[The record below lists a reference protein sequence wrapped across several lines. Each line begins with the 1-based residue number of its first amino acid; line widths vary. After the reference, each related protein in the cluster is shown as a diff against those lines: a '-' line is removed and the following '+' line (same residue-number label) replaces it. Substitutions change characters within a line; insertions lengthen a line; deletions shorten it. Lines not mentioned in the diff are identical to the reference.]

1 MTSTALR
8 QPGSPVSAAL
18 DGSAVPL
25 YSLSVARVWAAC
37 RRQPVSFWLVT
48 VYMVFEYVRPQA
60 IYRSLAVV
68 PWAQLLLLAAPAA
81 FLLEGARFK
90 ARNPINIWMVVFSGA
105 VALSWMFAV
114 NPSASQAQILVFVN
128 WIMVYILV
136 ANTVTSEVRFFIFFG
151 FFLLA
156 SLKMSQHGARTWAVR
171 GFSFANWGATGAP
184 GWFHNSGEFGIQ
196 MCIFFPL
203 ALYYIGALRKY
214 WEKWK
219 RILMFALPVTAI
231 MSLIA
236 TNSRGALVGGAA
248 VGLWMLARSRHR
260 VRAFVALGVAT
271 VVVIL
276 AMPEEQ
282 KERFGTMGSDNTSE
296 SRFMYWRHGVEIF
309 KAYPVTGIGYENWG
323 SYYEAN
329 YGIIALPHNIFVQ
342 AGAELGAVGLI
353 GLIGLIGSSFVVN
366 RRTRKAA
373 AQLGERGHFMEMTA
387 RGLDG
392 AMIGFLASASFV
404 TVLYYPYLWFALG
417 LTSALHAAAISA
429 LGGGPAPDARSEPS
443 PVALSSGWRT
453 AASLRPARV
462 IDPSRA
468 MRPGSR

>member
-8 QPGSPVSAAL
+8 QPASPGPAVL

-25 YSLSVARVWAAC
+25 YSLSVARLWAAC
-37 RRQPVSFWLVT
+37 RRQPLSFWLVT
-48 VYMVFEYVRPQA
+48 IYMLFEYVRPQA

-90 ARNPINIWMVVFSGA
+90 ARNPINIWMVLFSGA
-105 VALSWMFAV
+105 VALSWLFAV
-114 NPSASQAQILVFVN
+114 DPSASQAQILVFVN

-136 ANTVTSEVRFFIFFG
+136 ANTVTSEVRFFLFFG
-151 FFLLA
+151 LFLLA
-156 SLKMSQHGARTWAVR
+156 SLKMSQHGARTWALR

-219 RILMFALPVTAI
+219 RILMYLLPVTAI

-236 TNSRGALVGGAA
+236 TTSRGALLGAAA

-260 VRAFVALGVAT
+260 VRAFLGLGFAA
-271 VVVIL
+271 VVVVL
-276 AMPEEQ
+276 ALPEEQ
-282 KERFGTMGSDNTSE
+282 KERFRGMGSDRTSE
-296 SRFMYWRHGVEIF
+296 NRFLYWRHGVEIF
-309 KAYPVTGIGYENWG
+309 KAYPVTGIGYENWA
-323 SYYEAN
+323 SYYNAN
-329 YGIIALPHNIFVQ
+329 HGIIALPHNIFVQ
-342 AGAELGAVGLI
+342 AGAELGTVGLI
-353 GLIGLIGSSFVVN
+353 GLIGLIGSSFIVN

-373 AQLGERGHFMEMTA
+373 AKLGERGQFMEMTA

-392 AMIGFLASASFV
+392 AMIGFLASAFFV

-417 LTSALHAAAISA
+417 LTSALHTAAVTARGA
-429 LGGGPAPDARSEPS
+429 APAPDARRVPS
-443 PVALSSGWRT
+443 PVALGAGWRT
-453 AASLRPARV
+453 AASMRQARV
-462 IDPSRA
+462 IDPSGALRQE
-468 MRPGSR
+468 SR